1 MASTSGT
8 TTAKSERL
16 ARYLARCGVAS
27 RRKCEEYIK
36 AGWIRVDG
44 KVVSGP
50 EMRIVPD
57 QHRVE
62 VRGREVIPPTSFRYI
77 ILNKPSGILCTCKA
91 GREKGPTLL
100 DLVKVPERIFPVGRL
115 DKNSSGLILLTN
127 DGDLTQRLAHPSF
140 EKEKEYLIETG
151 RPFQP
156 GDLDKLRGGIVLDD
170 GLSRFKV
177 VKKVGERHLQ
187 VTLTEGRKRQIRRS
201 LKAIGLPI
209 TSLVRTRFGP
219 LLLFDLPEGHWRDL
233 TRDEIRQLK
242 AP

>member
-1 MASTSGT
+1 M
-8 TTAKSERL
+8 
-16 ARYLARCGVAS
+16 AS

-36 AGWIRVDG
+36 AGWVRLDG
-44 KVVSGP
+44 EVVSGP
-50 EMRIVPD
+50 EARIVPN

-91 GREKGPTLL
+91 SREKGPTLL

-127 DGDLTQRLAHPSF
+127 DGKLTQRLTHPSF

-151 RPFQP
+151 RRIQP
-156 GDLDKLRGGIVLDD
+156 EDLDKLRGGIVLDD

-177 VKKVGERHLQ
+177 VEKVGERHLQ

-209 TSLVRTRFGP
+209 KNLVRTRFGP
-219 LLLFDLPEGHWRDL
+219 LVLSDLVAGHWRDL
-233 TRDEIRQLK
+233 TQEEVRQLK